1 MTLSLW
7 RWAHLVL
14 ALLASTFI
22 LIASLTGIILGI
34 DAALSRLDAIQSDHL
49 DQITLAEALPVF
61 REAFPEI
68 TEISVENGERVLVK
82 GLDAEWN
89 ELAAYVDPS
98 TGEILGEPVPESSF
112 IQWVMA
118 FHRSLFLKSTG
129 RLLIG
134 AGAFCLILIA
144 ISGIFLVIQRQ
155 NGILHFFSKIPK
167 EGKHQYYHVE
177 LGRWTLVPILVLAL
191 SGTYLFLDGFNI
203 FPATPML
210 EFPEEISEVESEY
223 LNPEEFQAFQEI
235 HLSDL
240 QKVEF
245 PFAPDPNEFF
255 KLTSKNSQQLINQFS
270 GAVIQ
275 NVDTPTIAQLKE
287 LNLVLHTG
295 KTSWVW
301 ALILTLAS
309 ANILYFI
316 YSGIVIWRKRTRTK
330 IKNIITPDQA
340 EIVLIVGTENGSTL
354 GFASAIHRQLL
365 ANGTA
370 SYLCEGNAYQHFH
383 KANQILVF
391 TATHGQGEA
400 SANASKL
407 LSLINQT
414 QQPKDTQFSVI
425 GFGSKSYPDYCAF
438 AVEVDRTMTELPWFQ
453 QAVSLHT
460 VNDKNAV
467 EFTDWVKAFNNQSG
481 FTLAT
486 TPAVYAA
493 KPTKL
498 KTLKVMEKVFE
509 ESDQTFQMTLKVNG
523 IAKFTSGD
531 LLAIYPANDE
541 RERLY
546 SIGKC
551 KGKIQLVVKLHPG
564 GFGSGFLNCLEVGDQ
579 VKARIIA
586 NQSFHL
592 PKKVK
597 SVAMIANGT
606 GIAPFLGMMQQNG
619 SSKHLYVG
627 FRTETTMTQRY
638 NSQITA
644 FQPKNSDHLSHWAF
658 SRKESYTHPYVMDLI
673 QRDSEFF
680 AQLLAEDGVV
690 MICGSLAMQR
700 NVEAKLD
707 EICLAHHKKGL
718 SHFKAKGQVLVDCY

>member
-22 LIASLTGIILGI
+22 LLASLTGIILGI
-34 DAALSRLDAIQSDHL
+34 NAVISRVDPIQSDRL
-49 DQITLAEALPVF
+49 DQITLAEALPIF
-61 REAFPEI
+61 REVFPEI

-82 GLDAEWN
+82 GLDSEWN

-98 TGEILGEPVPESSF
+98 TGEILGEPVPESSL
-112 IQWVMA
+112 IQWVTA

-129 RLLIG
+129 RFLIG
-134 AGAFCLILIA
+134 AGAFLLILIS
-144 ISGIFLVIQRQ
+144 ISGLILVIQRQ
-155 NGILHFFSKIPK
+155 NGIRRFFSKIPK

-191 SGTYLFLDGFNI
+191 SGTYLCLDGFNI

-210 EFPEEISEVESEY
+210 EFPEEISEEQGEF
-223 LNPEEFQAFQEI
+223 LNPEEFPAFEQI
-235 HLSDL
+235 FLSDL
-240 QKVEF
+240 KKVEF

-275 NVDTPTIAQLKE
+275 MVETPTIAQLKE

-295 KTSWVW
+295 KTSGVW

-316 YSGIVIWRKRTRTK
+316 YSGMVIWRKRTLTK
-330 IKNIITPDQA
+330 INNEIAPDQA
-340 EIVLIVGTENGSTL
+340 EIILIVGSENGSTL
-354 GFASAIHRQLL
+354 GFAQAIHSQLL
-365 ANGTA
+365 ANGSA
-370 SYLCEGNAYQHFH
+370 SYLCEGNSYQYFQNA
-383 KANQILVF
+383 KQILVF

-400 SANASKL
+400 PASASKL
-407 LSLINQT
+407 ISLIHQT
-414 QQPKDTQFSVI
+414 KQPKGTRYSVI

-438 AVEVDRTMTELPWFQ
+438 AVEVNRAMAKMSWFEQALP
-453 QAVSLHT
+453 LYT

-467 EFTDWVKAFNNQSG
+467 EFTDWVQAFNHQRGMNLS
-481 FTLAT
+481 T

-493 KPTKL
+493 KPKKL
-498 KTLKVMEKVFE
+498 KTLKVVEKVFE
-509 ESDQTFQMTLKVNG
+509 ESDQTLLLTLKVNG
-523 IAKFTSGD
+523 ISKFTSGD
-531 LLAIYPANDE
+531 LLAVYPANDG

-551 KGKIQLVVKLHPG
+551 KGKMQLVVKLHPG
-564 GFGSGFLNCLEVGDQ
+564 GFGSGFFKKLVVGEEFR
-579 VKARIIA
+579 ARIIP

-592 PKKVK
+592 PKKAR

-606 GIAPFLGMMQQNG
+606 GIAPFLGMMDQSGNQ
-619 SSKHLYVG
+619 KHLYAG
-627 FRTETTMTQRY
+627 FRTENQLTEVFRNQFSGTQSK
-638 NSQITA
+638 NHSQIH
-644 FQPKNSDHLSHWAF
+644 FAF
-658 SRKESYTHPYVMDLI
+658 SREKTFSHPYVMDLI
-673 QRDSEFF
+673 QRDSEIFIRLF
-680 AQLLAEDGVV
+680 EENGVV
-690 MICGSLAMQR
+690 MICGSLAMQQ
-700 NVEAKLD
+700 NVESILD
-707 EICLAHHKKGL
+707 NLCLESFGKNL
-718 SHFKAKGQVLVDCY
+718 SYFKSKGQVLVDCY

>member
-7 RWAHLVL
+7 RWAHLTL
-14 ALLASTFI
+14 TLLASTFV

-89 ELAAYVDPS
+89 ELAAYLDPS
-98 TGEILGEPVPESSF
+98 SGEVLGEPVPENSF
-112 IQWVMA
+112 IQWVTA

-129 RLLIG
+129 RLMIG
-134 AGAFCLILIA
+134 VGAFLLILIA
-144 ISGIFLVIQRQ
+144 ISGIFLVIQQQ
-155 NGILHFFSKIPK
+155 NGFLHFFSKIPK

-191 SGTYLFLDGFNI
+191 SGTYLCLDGFNI
-203 FPATPML
+203 FPATPIL
-210 EFPEEISEVESEY
+210 EFPEEISEEESEY
-223 LNPEEFQAFQEI
+223 LNPEEFPTFQEI
-235 HLSDL
+235 YLSDL
-240 QKVEF
+240 QKMEF

-255 KLTSKNSQQLINQFS
+255 KLTSKNSKQLINQFS

-275 NVDTPTIAQLKE
+275 KVDTPIIAQLKE

-295 KTSWVW
+295 KKSWVW
-301 ALILTLAS
+301 ALVLTLSS

-316 YSGIVIWRKRTRTK
+316 YSGIVIWQKRTRNK

-365 ANGTA
+365 ANGQA
-370 SYLCEGNAYQHFH
+370 SYLCEGNAYQYFH

-400 SANASKL
+400 PANASKL
-407 LSLINQT
+407 LALIHQT
-414 QQPKDTQFSVI
+414 KQSKDTKFSVI

-438 AVEVDRTMTELPWFQ
+438 AAEVDRAMTKLPWFQ
-453 QAVSLHT
+453 QALSLHT
-460 VNDKNAV
+460 VNDKSAV
-467 EFTDWVKAFNNQSG
+467 EFTDWVKAFNHQCG

-493 KPTKL
+493 KPKKL
-498 KTLKVMEKVFE
+498 KTLKVVEKVFE
-509 ESDQTFQMTLKVNG
+509 ESDQTFLLTLKANG
-523 IAKFTSGD
+523 ITKYTSGD
-531 LLAIYPANDE
+531 LLAIYPANDG

-546 SIGKC
+546 SIGKYH
-551 KGKIQLVVKLHPG
+551 GKIQLVVKLHPG
-564 GFGSGFLNCLEVGDQ
+564 GFGSGFLNNLKLGDQ
-579 VKARIIA
+579 FKARIIA

-592 PKKVK
+592 PKKAK

-627 FRTETTMTQRY
+627 FRTETNMTQRY
-638 NSQITA
+638 NTQITA
-644 FQPKNSDHLSHWAF
+644 FEPKKSNHHSHWAF
-658 SRKESYTHPYVMDLI
+658 SRQEAFAHPYVMDLI

-680 AQLLAEDGVV
+680 AKLLAEDGVV
-690 MICGSLAMQR
+690 MICGSLAMLR
-700 NVEAKLD
+700 NVEDKLD
-707 EICLAHHKKGL
+707 EICLVYHKKAL
-718 SHFKAKGQVLVDCY
+718 SYFKSKGQVLVDCY